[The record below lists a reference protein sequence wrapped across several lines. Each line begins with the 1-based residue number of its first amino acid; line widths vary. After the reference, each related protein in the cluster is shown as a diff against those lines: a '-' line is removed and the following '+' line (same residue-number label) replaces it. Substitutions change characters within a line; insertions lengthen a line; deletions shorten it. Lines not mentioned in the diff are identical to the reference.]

1 MDRIYKQI
9 WHMFFWCPSVTLS
22 LCFDFSCVKNV
33 TFLLTMLKEHSD
45 ITVGAYIT
53 EDSESLEVRD

>member
-1 MDRIYKQI
+1 
-9 WHMFFWCPSVTLS
+9 
-22 LCFDFSCVKNV
+22 
-33 TFLLTMLKEHSD
+33 MLKEHSD